1 MIVRVLNARIAPN
14 RGAEFQSFIR
24 EHGLPRL
31 QNHPGLVSL
40 HVGRRNEGS
49 DEFVT
54 VISVWRNWD
63 ALQDALGPDPS
74 QPYLPAPGTEMVES
88 TSVEH
93 FEAVEITPLA
103 GREESLAGEPQPVR
117 GPASPATG

>member
-14 RGAEFQSFIR
+14 RGAEFQAFVR

-40 HVGRRNEGS
+40 HVGRRNEGP

-74 QPYLPAPGTEMVES
+74 QPYLPAPGEGMVVS

-93 FEAVEITPLA
+93 FEAVEISPLA
-103 GREESLAGEPQPVR
+103 SQLGSPAAEPQHIR
-117 GPASPATG
+117 GPASPATS